1 MQFGEI
7 LGLPPNIPCLSVGSD
22 MLMGPQSS
30 DRISHEDKPFFSEY
44 EFNVPGNEIPNWFNH
59 QSVRNFVS
67 FWIGPK
73 FPTIALCL
81 AFGKEDACCHFYYQV
96 EITVNGRKRLFERTH
111 NRGMRSDHLSFS
123 CRPQNSLQKQF
134 QDLNLGDR
142 NHVELFSETFFQP
155 FEPGKIA
162 PIIKRMAVHVECI
175 CPPPP
180 LHISGIFHD
189 SYEGIQPV
197 GSNFSLDQPDLG
209 IDSSN
214 GDGFDSVSSQLAHPF
229 VNDDSNFNLYPLWKK
244 LGTLL
249 MKICQGTKITLKLF
263 SFFFIF

>member
-142 NHVELFSETFFQP
+142 NHVELFSGTFF
-155 FEPGKIA
+155 ESSELEKIA

-175 CPPPP
+175 CPP

-249 MKICQGTKITLKLF
+249 MKICQGTSITLKLF